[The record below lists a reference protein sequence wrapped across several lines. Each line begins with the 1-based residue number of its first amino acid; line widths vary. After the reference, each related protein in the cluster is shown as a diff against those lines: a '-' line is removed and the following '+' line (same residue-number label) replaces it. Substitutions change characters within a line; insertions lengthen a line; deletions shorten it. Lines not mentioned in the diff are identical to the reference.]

1 MVTKNQPSIIRP
13 TVPHYARA
21 KGAAAH
27 FQIARSTLWLWAKTL
42 EGFPQPIK
50 AGCRV
55 TLFDLN
61 AIDAFIQS
69 RNINSRNGG
78 EL

>member
-1 MVTKNQPSIIRP
+1 MDTKDQSSITSP
-13 TVPHYARA
+13 AVPQYARA

-42 EGFPQPIK
+42 DGFPQPIK
-50 AGCRV
+50 AGRRV

-61 AIDAFIQS
+61 AIDAFIK
-69 RNINSRNGG
+69 SRNGG
-78 EL
+78 AV